1 MTRTPAADLALTIA
15 TYVLLVLFG
24 MAQALLG
31 VFFYGSGPAP
41 IASLGFDLA
50 IFASCLLG
58 AWGLRRP
65 AGGLAPAAG
74 WFLVAFVLAS
84 GTSGGSVLVA
94 ASTAGEWFLF
104 GGAASAA
111 FGVVAAF
118 TVWSRHGRAGRGG
131 GRVRSGGFPTRGPG
145 GGRSGVPGGSG
156 Y

>member
-1 MTRTPAADLALTIA
+1 MTRTRPADLTLTIA

-24 MAQALLG
+24 MAQAMLG
-31 VFFYGSGPAP
+31 AFFYGSGPAP
-41 IASLGFDLA
+41 LASLGFDLA

-118 TVWSRHGRAGRGG
+118 TAWSRSGRAGRG
-131 GRVRSGGFPTRGPG
+131 RRA
-145 GGRSGVPGGSG
+145 RSGVTGGSG